1 MLGLNKRACAL
12 LLSVSVVALGC
23 VPAFVAQAQVAEAQT
38 DAAQPKPAK
47 RKKNAQQQEVRQ
59 TAPSQSSSSQSRSW
73 QTAYAQVGAPTQQ
86 PLDTITVAA
95 SKTEE
100 RAIDALA
107 PVSVMTLEQIQ
118 ARQASTVGGLIYDKP
133 GVWLQNRGDEPST
146 SINIRGLQDFGRVA
160 YIVDGARQNYQR
172 TGHFANGSFFLDPEL
187 IAGIDIVRGPTAN
200 IYGSGAIGGVASFR
214 TKDIEDVVRAGER
227 WGVDMHTLVGT
238 NQGRFVTSAFGGIHV
253 NPNVDVFG
261 GGTYSGQGNYRDG
274 NDFEVANTANH
285 LSSGI
290 GKLTVRP
297 ADGHE
302 VKLSTIFQEN
312 LYSVGQ
318 PARRPGDPNTD
329 IGGTGGTSVYRTNV
343 KTYNTSLG
351 WKYSEPDNNLFDW
364 DSKIYWN
371 RTENDQVKTLSSLPA
386 SSTSAAYCGAG
397 VAGNFIT
404 GCVGDPRSYNLDTY
418 GFDVHNTSRFETGNW
433 RHAFTYGFDGFQD
446 RVSTYDDSGNSNVTT
461 PGGKRTVWGGFLQY
475 KANYSSLLEVV
486 SAVRYDNYELDSNA
500 GGSKGDRF
508 SPKITVGLLPTSVV
522 TPYVSYAEGYRAPT
536 ITETLVS
543 GSHVSATPFDAFFVC
558 PSGTNLPTIFP
569 PFAAPINPNT
579 SLFCFQPN
587 PNLRPEVGKTKE
599 IGFNV
604 RKNDI
609 FTSGDSFRG
618 KFNVFRN
625 DVDDY
630 IDQVAF
636 GPVFNAPT
644 QSGGTVPVQP
654 FLQYQNIA
662 AARIEGFE
670 AETMYDANLWFLGVS
685 ATLQRGK
692 NQQTGIGLYSIQP
705 QKITTTAGVRFAE
718 GRGTL
723 SASWSSIS
731 GNTDIPSNYLPTT
744 SFDLVNVYLTMR
756 ATQDLVFN
764 FSVENLLNQYYRPY
778 AIPRGSAGGEVQND
792 ALWASAG
799 AGITFKGGLRY
810 HFGG

>member
-1 MLGLNKRACAL
+1 MLGLNRRTRAL
-12 LLSVSVVALGC
+12 LFSISVVSLGC
-23 VPAFVAQAQVAEAQT
+23 IPSLPVSAQEAQAQTAKPQSSA
-38 DAAQPKPAK
+38 PKSK

-59 TAPSQSSSSQSRSW
+59 DAPW

-118 ARQASTVGGLIYDKP
+118 QRQASTVGGLIYDKP

-172 TGHFANGSFFLDPEL
+172 TGHFANGSFFLNPEL
-187 IAGIDIVRGPTAN
+187 ISGIDIVRGPTAN

-214 TKDIEDVVRAGER
+214 TKDIEDVVRAGET
-227 WGVDMHTLVGT
+227 WGVDTAAILGT
-238 NQGRFVTSAFGGIHV
+238 NSARALGSIFGGVHV
-253 NPNVDVFG
+253 NPNVDVFA
-261 GGTYSGQGNYRDG
+261 GGTYSTQNNYKDG
-274 NDFEVANTANH
+274 TGFEVANTWNR

-297 ADGHE
+297 DDGHE
-302 VKLSTIFQEN
+302 IKLSTIFQQS
-312 LYSVGQ
+312 LYDVGQ
-318 PARRPGDPNTD
+318 PRRNSGDPNTQPPGPPQYP
-329 IGGTGGTSVYRTNV
+329 GGPPTDLNGGTSVYASDVRNYT
-343 KTYNTSLG
+343 TSLG

-371 RTENDQVKTLSSLPA
+371 RTESDQTKIAHTST
-386 SSTSAAYCGAG
+386 TSAFGQCTSSNP
-397 VAGNFIT
+397 GNPIS

-418 GFDVHNTSRFETGNW
+418 GFDVHNTSRAETGDW

-446 RVSTYDDSGNSNVTT
+446 RVATYDQTGNSNVTT
-461 PGGKRTVWGGFLQY
+461 PAGKRTVWGGFLQY
-475 KANYSSLLEVV
+475 KANYQSLLEVV
-486 SAVRYDNYELDSNA
+486 SAVRYDNYELTSNI
-500 GGSKGDRF
+500 GGSSGDRF
-508 SPKITVGLLPTSVV
+508 SPKISIGLLPTSVV
-522 TPYVSYAEGYRAPT
+522 TPYVSYAEGYRAPS
-536 ITETLVS
+536 ITETLIS
-543 GSHVSATPFDAFFVC
+543 GSHTSATPYDAFFVC
-558 PSGTNLPTIFP
+558 PSGQQLPGP
-569 PFAAPINPNT
+569 PGTNT
-579 SLFCFQPN
+579 SLFCFLPN

-604 RKNDI
+604 RRNDI
-609 FTSGDSFRG
+609 FFAGDTFRG

-630 IDQVAF
+630 IDLVAF
-636 GPVFNAPT
+636 STPSAPPAY
-644 QSGGTVPVQP
+644 GVYMP
-654 FLQYQNIA
+654 FYQYQNIA

-670 AETMYDANLWFLGVS
+670 AETMYDATRWYIGVN

-692 NQQTGIGLYSIQP
+692 NQETGIGLYSVQP
-705 QKITTTAGVRFAE
+705 QKITTVAGFRFADNMAVF
-718 GRGTL
+718 
-723 SASWSSIS
+723 SASWTSVK
-731 GNTDIPSNYLPTT
+731 GNTDIPANYLPAT
-744 SFDLVNVYLTMR
+744 SYDLVNLYLTVKPR
-756 ATQDLVFN
+756 DDLSMT

-778 AIPRGSAGGEVQND
+778 AVPRSAADGETQND